1 MSVLL
6 QMNPNQNFGS
16 VVGAYVEAAGSWI
29 RESKQNQW
37 KQLNRKIRVHFGYLN
52 LTSLE
57 TANKLI

>member
-29 RESKQNQW
+29 RKSKQNQW
-37 KQLNRKIRVHFGYLN
+37 KQLNRKIRSISA
-52 LTSLE
+52 T
-57 TANKLI
+57 